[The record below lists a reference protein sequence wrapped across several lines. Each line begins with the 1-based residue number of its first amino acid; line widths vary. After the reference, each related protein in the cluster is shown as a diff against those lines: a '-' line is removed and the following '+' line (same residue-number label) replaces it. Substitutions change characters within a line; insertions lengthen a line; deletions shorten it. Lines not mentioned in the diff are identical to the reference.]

1 MMTFTPDTGAMKA
14 ARELPSLAWLDDA
27 APPPDI
33 APPPSALREC
43 AASAALAVAVFATWT
58 LCMWITSGAQP

>member
-1 MMTFTPDTGAMKA
+1 MMTFTPDIDTTKA
-14 ARELPSLAWLDDA
+14 ARELPSMAWLDDA
-27 APPPDI
+27 APPLKI

-43 AASAALAVAVFATWT
+43 AASAALAVAIFATWT